1 MAFDERRSV
10 REVLEPAR
18 AAGNQPPDDLRV
30 RYALPEPLVAREVAE
45 HVKSVR
51 MCWRKARG
59 QLRFRRLVDRLEG
72 EHLDLAPLFERAA
85 AGDLAPLRAEVTAT
99 RERAGPRRAQ
109 LRTPPLDAPGEVPML
124 APRHPR

>member
-1 MAFDERRSV
+1 MVLDEQRYI

-30 RYALPEPLVAREVAE
+30 RYALIEPLVSREVTE
-45 HVKSVR
+45 SVRQVR

-72 EHLDLAPLFERAA
+72 DHLKLAHLFERAG
-85 AGDLAPLRAEVTAT
+85 AGDLAPLRAALTTA
-99 RERAGPRRAQ
+99 
-109 LRTPPLDAPGEVPML
+109 GEKTES
-124 APRHPR
+124 R